1 MLERFF
7 KKYVW
12 AANVLLLFLAAWL
25 LAKMANTFVAV
36 AIRPKPQLDLSLPS
50 AASPRAAAQ
59 VALDPQRLYRLIG
72 QEPPPAQEAAALAS
86 VRPQTCNDATATPVR
101 TDLRLALVASVLS
114 EQPRWSLATVLDLGT
129 REARIYGVGDAV
141 QGGATLVGLQRI
153 REERDITGN
162 AFKTVAVLCNAGTKE
177 YVDFDE
183 AAGAS
188 GEGGNVGVAVVPPP
202 KQFGTGGKGGAAT
215 MQGVKQ
221 TSDNKYDVSRGVI
234 DQQLSNLSTIS
245 TQARIVPSF
254 KNGVANGFKLFSI
267 QPGSLYSSIGVEN
280 GDVIQRI
287 NGYEINSPDR
297 ALELL
302 QKLRETSHVVIE
314 LERGGQPIRKEY
326 NISGP

>member
-36 AIRPKPQLDLSLPS
+36 VIRPKPQVDLSLS
-50 AASPRAAAQ
+50 TVAPRQSAQ
-59 VALDPQRLYRLIG
+59 VALDPQKLYRLIG
-72 QEPPPAQEAAALAS
+72 LEPPPLQDAAGPVVS
-86 VRPQTCNDATATPVR
+86 TRPQTCNDATATPVR
-101 TDLRLALVASVLS
+101 TDLRLTLVASVLS
-114 EQPRWSLATVLDLGT
+114 EQPKWSLATVLDLGT

-141 QGGATLVGLQRI
+141 QPGATLVGLQRI

-162 AFKTVAVLCNAGTKE
+162 AFKVVAVLCNGGTKE
-177 YVDFDE
+177 YVDLDE
-183 AAGAS
+183 GAG
-188 GEGGNVGVAVVPPP
+188 GEGGGNVGVAPVPPP
-202 KQFGTGGKGGAAT
+202 KQFGPGAKPGAP
-215 MQGVKQ
+215 MQGIRK
-221 TSDNKYDVSRGVI
+221 TSDNKYDVSRSVL

-267 QPGSLYSSIGVEN
+267 QPGSLYASIGVEN

-302 QKLRETSHVVIE
+302 QKLRESSHVVIE
-314 LERGGQPIRKEY
+314 LERGGQPVKSEY